1 MVLSNLNKDKCE
13 VCKGLIMKQSKIM
26 TCNGCT
32 KVVHGKC
39 AKSLFVYDHIEN
51 TWMCFDCSNSKL
63 KRYNIFSKNCYD
75 KHDPNNLY
83 DVDDLHELSKILNNS
98 KNYDV
103 KGFNGFINT
112 DNNIFSCLFNNIDGN
127 ACNFDQFASEILGQL
142 KNCFSVVAL
151 TETNTNILHKDL
163 YQLSNYISVYNEKYP
178 GKRKGSGIGLYIHNQ
193 FIFNCMNKLSRCTK
207 NMECLFVTITNTNVP
222 ITVGAVY
229 RPPSGLVKNFLN
241 EWKAILKEL
250 PKENVIVMGDFNI
263 DLFKP
268 NAEFEGVIYG
278 NNMIPTITLATHEK
292 PGCKPSLID
301 NILINTSC
309 TLINE
314 LRGKVK
320 QNIKASFI
328 INGEVVE
335 DRKLI
340 SNEFNKFFASTAKQL
355 NAKICSSTLD
365 HTKSCSDNFRCFLK
379 NRINSSIFM
388 SPATVNEIQE
398 IIQNFS
404 NDKASDVSIFVLNKC
419 SNVISWKLTRFINN
433 FMDKGYFPGILKSGK
448 ITPIYKKDNPQIF
461 GNYRPVSVLP
471 IFGKIFEKV
480 IYSRMY
486 SFMTSMGIIYN
497 KQFGFRKNHS
507 TSHAINYFIA
517 KILKEVENKRHVI
530 GIFIDLSKAFDT
542 IDHQKLLIK
551 LEHYGI
557 RGMCHKLLTSY
568 LSNRTQFTDFQ
579 QILSDTCPV
588 EFGVPQGSVL
598 GPLLFLI
605 YINDIVNSTDLGH
618 FVMFAD
624 DTNIFVCGDN
634 AKEAYENANNVLNKV
649 NNYMLLNL
657 LHINLSKS
665 VYMHFR
671 PNYNIQERLTCARIR
686 QYDYENVVKIA
697 ERKLKKVDKVRFLG
711 IMIDE
716 KLSWEPHIE
725 HLVSKLNMTIVML
738 KRITKFIPKSEYRKL
753 YDALFKSH
761 MNYCISSWGGV
772 SESKLQSVFTIQ
784 KRCVRLLFGKKFSFD
799 HAGYYE
805 ACARVR
811 SFKEHTSPK
820 NYCLEHTKPI
830 FNEHKILNLSNL
842 YVHQTFMT
850 TYKIMKD
857 HTPISV
863 YDLFNLGHRHN
874 LLINLPPIHLNV
886 SQYNFVYQCSLLW
899 NKYIGKVLEKSIPES
914 NGILILGSAENSDLC
929 TPIPFIKNKLK
940 SILLEYQKTGDP
952 ILWEPSN
959 FSKTS

>member
-1 MVLSNLNKDKCE
+1 
-13 VCKGLIMKQSKIM
+13 
-26 TCNGCT
+26 
-32 KVVHGKC
+32 
-39 AKSLFVYDHIEN
+39 
-51 TWMCFDCSNSKL
+51 
-63 KRYNIFSKNCYD
+63 
-75 KHDPNNLY
+75 
-83 DVDDLHELSKILNNS
+83 
-98 KNYDV
+98 
-103 KGFNGFINT
+103 
-112 DNNIFSCLFNNIDGN
+112 
-127 ACNFDQFASEILGQL
+127 
-142 KNCFSVVAL
+142 
-151 TETNTNILHKDL
+151 
-163 YQLSNYISVYNEKYP
+163 
-178 GKRKGSGIGLYIHNQ
+178 
-193 FIFNCMNKLSRCTK
+193 
-207 NMECLFVTITNTNVP
+207 
-222 ITVGAVY
+222 
-229 RPPSGLVKNFLN
+229 
-241 EWKAILKEL
+241 
-250 PKENVIVMGDFNI
+250 
-263 DLFKP
+263 
-268 NAEFEGVIYG
+268 
-278 NNMIPTITLATHEK
+278 
-292 PGCKPSLID
+292 
-301 NILINTSC
+301 
-309 TLINE
+309 
-314 LRGKVK
+314 
-320 QNIKASFI
+320 
-328 INGEVVE
+328 
-335 DRKLI
+335 
-340 SNEFNKFFASTAKQL
+340 
-355 NAKICSSTLD
+355 
-365 HTKSCSDNFRCFLK
+365 
-379 NRINSSIFM
+379 M
-388 SPATVNEIQE
+388 SPATVNEIQK
-398 IIQNFS
+398 IIQNFR
-404 NDKASDVSIFVLNKC
+404 NDKASDVSIFVLKKF

-461 GNYRPVSVLP
+461 GNYKPVSVLP

-507 TSHAINYFIA
+507 TSHAIDYSFA

-530 GIFIDLSKAFDT
+530 GIFIDLNKAFDT

-551 LEHYGI
+551 FEHYGI

-588 EFGVPQGSVL
+588 EFGVPQGSFL

-657 LHINLSKS
+657 LRINLSKS

-686 QYDYENVVKIA
+686 RYDYENVVKIA
-697 ERKLKKVDKVRFLG
+697 EHKLKKVDKVRFLG

-725 HLVSKLNMTIVML
+725 HLVSKLIMTIVML
-738 KRITKFIPKSEYRKL
+738 KRITKFIPKSEYGKL

-805 ACARVR
+805 TYARVR
-811 SFKEHTSPK
+811 SYKEHRSPK

-850 TYKIMKD
+850 THKIMKD

-874 LLINLPPIHLNV
+874 PLTNLPPMHLNV

-899 NKYIGKVLEKSIPES
+899 NKYIGKVLEKSILKS
-914 NGILILGSAENSDLC
+914 NGILILGSTENSDLC